1 MGGDVVVVEVVR
13 VVVVIDVEVVVLVVV
28 VDVLEVVGLV
38 DVLVVISGVVRG
50 KGSANSFG
58 SDSTESVTV
67 AQCANYKIS
76 LSLRFYKLMV

>member
-1 MGGDVVVVEVVR
+1 MGGDVVVVDVVR
-13 VVVVIDVEVVVLVVV
+13 VVVVIDVDVVVLVVV
-28 VDVLEVVGLV
+28 VDVLVVVVLV